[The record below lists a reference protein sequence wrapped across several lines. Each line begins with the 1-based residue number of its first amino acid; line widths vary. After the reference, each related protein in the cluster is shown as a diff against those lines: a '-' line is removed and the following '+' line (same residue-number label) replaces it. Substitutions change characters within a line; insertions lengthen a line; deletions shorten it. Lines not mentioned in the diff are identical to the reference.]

1 MGKIKEIEIY
11 ELGEKETATPWS
23 STILILRLTTSDG
36 YVGYGEAPTTLM
48 TLPVYEQLKE
58 VARIFKNKEVT
69 EIEKNVKEFYKHSFY
84 LTVSM
89 ESTSALS
96 AFEIASWDIVGKIY
110 NAPIYV
116 FLGGKLRDKIKLY
129 ANGWYSNCAKP
140 EDFLE
145 RAKELERQGYKAIKF
160 DPFGNQFDKID
171 EIHLKNAEKIVETLR
186 DNTSLD
192 FLIEF
197 HGRFNAIS
205 AIKAGKALQKFNP
218 LFMEE
223 PVHPDQTEAL
233 IKFRKNVNTRV
244 ALGERVLNKN
254 LFLNY
259 LKNDLVDVIQPDVTN
274 VGGILEAKY
283 SAILADAFGVSVA
296 YHNAFGPIQTA
307 ATIQLDAN
315 ISNFLIQESF
325 ENSWPQWKLELIKR
339 GYRIE
344 DGYYIISDLPGLGIE
359 VNEKILEEYKM
370 EGMENFDENEP
381 AWVVKGTFK

>member
-1 MGKIKEIEIY
+1 MY
-11 ELGEKETATPWS
+11 S
-23 STILILRLTTSDG
+23 
-36 YVGYGEAPTTLM
+36 
-48 TLPVYEQLKE
+48 
-58 VARIFKNKEVT
+58 
-69 EIEKNVKEFYKHSFY
+69 
-84 LTVSM
+84 
-89 ESTSALS
+89 
-96 AFEIASWDIVGKIY
+96 
-110 NAPIYV
+110 APIYV

-129 ANGWYSNCAKP
+129 ANGWYSNCVKP

-145 RAKELERQGYKAIKF
+145 RAKELERKGYKAIKF
-160 DPFGNQFDKID
+160 DPFGNQFDNID

-344 DGYYIISDLPGLGIE
+344 DGYYIISDLPGLGVE

-370 EGMENFDENEP
+370 TGMENFDENEP